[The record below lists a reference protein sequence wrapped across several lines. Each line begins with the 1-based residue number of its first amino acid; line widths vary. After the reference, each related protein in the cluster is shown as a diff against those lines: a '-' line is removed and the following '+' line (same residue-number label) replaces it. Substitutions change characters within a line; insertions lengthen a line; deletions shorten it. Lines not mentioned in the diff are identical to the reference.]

1 MTDPQGMNKALHA
14 LWTRNIATWR
24 GIGGGASGGGT
35 PSDAPDGDDGA
46 ALCASTVRIYQDFAK
61 SGLDYSGQL
70 SSAFGYSGYGLD
82 VQVSPPV
89 SDLVLPGLGALSV
102 TIGGRA
108 TRSRETLVVLQ
119 RLPGEVTAL
128 APTTT
133 TTPTPTTSTTSAPTP
148 TGTTST
154 PTSTP
159 LWTTTQPLALCTL
172 QGTCWTGS
180 LSVTVKAGIDPP
192 VDTDELGL
200 TLDLGIQGTVGVDG
214 QYVQLRDVL
223 PAYYVSPQESGL
235 ADLAALEDALERIL
249 GPSKGEAKAEIEGWI
264 ADRVQALVD
273 ARAQGTAPPKIVAT
287 TVDALKAKITDV
299 FTDKAIAQIE
309 GAFAKLLTPIKGT
322 VRLPIIRTLAQAWTK
337 PRSGELRKALS
348 DLRVKINA
356 ATYPDPT
363 AKADDLAQIDAYLR
377 LLDRYQRLDSVT
389 TTGFRGRLCY
399 LRLVSIRGTFDARAA
414 ATATAEGQVGQELA
428 EVQGV
433 AVNVTD
439 PGVSLDAQA
448 KGDVQRIAYRY
459 QTFGEGSGPGA
470 TPLVLTQ
477 DTVITYRRVS
487 AQATA
492 LASVGIEVSAFDTSV
507 EKGVEVEKGAQGAYH
522 SMTYQ
527 SATTHWLYPGGS
539 AATISVAPQVR
550 SGITF
555 GLSARTARLA
565 SAAAAPTE
573 LKSARYL
580 RGIARQLRIPVEL
593 LRKLLDEADLGG
605 FVPTTPGAAPDPAIV
620 FLEASFRLP
629 PGSARTARASTAK
642 GKPPVYRIDDPLAE
656 SATKT
661 FIKGLRAPLAVGQ
674 RAPTHL
680 ESLRIRI
687 RMSDEL
693 ISDPEPLFSLGFEL
707 GGTGF
712 SIDVQK
718 IAGAGHEGFFDYTAQ
733 WFCEGQPID
742 TTTLEG
748 GKQAK
753 ALQER
758 SIPPVALLHQ

>member
-35 PSDAPDGDDGA
+35 PSDASEGDDGA
-46 ALCASTVRIYQDFAK
+46 ALCASTVRVYQDFAK

-82 VQVSPPV
+82 AQVSPPV

-102 TIGGRA
+102 TIDGRA

-133 TTPTPTTSTTSAPTP
+133 PTPTTSTGTTSAPTP
-148 TGTTST
+148 TGTTSAPT
-154 PTSTP
+154 STGTTSAPTSTP

-180 LSVTVKAGIDPP
+180 FSVTVKAGIDPP

-200 TLDLGIQGTVGVDG
+200 TLDLGVQGTVGVDG

-223 PAYYVSPQESGL
+223 PAYFVSPQESGL
-235 ADLAALEDALERIL
+235 ADLAALEDALERIV
-249 GPSKGEAKAEIEGWI
+249 GPTKGEAKAEIEGWI

-273 ARAQGTAPPKIVAT
+273 ARAQGAAPPKIVAT
-287 TVDALKAKITDV
+287 TVDALKTKIKDA
-299 FTDKAIAQIE
+299 FTDEAIAQIE
-309 GAFAKLLTPIKGT
+309 GAIARLLTPIKGT
-322 VRLPIIRTLAQAWTK
+322 VKLPIIRTLAQAWTK
-337 PRSGELRKALS
+337 PKSGELRKALG
-348 DLRVKINA
+348 DLRGKISA

-363 AKADDLAQIDAYLR
+363 AKAADLAQIDAYLR
-377 LLDRYQRLDSVT
+377 LLDRYQRLDAAT
-389 TTGFRGRLCY
+389 TTGSRGRLCY
-399 LRLVSIRGTFDARAA
+399 LRLVSIRGYFDASAA
-414 ATATAEGQVGQELA
+414 ATATAEGKELA

-433 AVNVTD
+433 AVKVTD
-439 PGVSLDAQA
+439 PGASLDAKA

-459 QTFGEGSGPGA
+459 QTFGEGGAPGA

-492 LASVGIEVSAFDTSV
+492 LVNVGIEASAFDKSV
-507 EKGVEVEKGAQGAYH
+507 SKGVEVQKGAQGAYH

-527 SATTHWLYPGGS
+527 SATTHWLYPSGS
-539 AATISVAPQVR
+539 AATVSVTPQGR

-565 SAAAAPTE
+565 SGAAAP
-573 LKSARYL
+573 RYL
-580 RGIARQLRIPVEL
+580 QGIARQLRIPVEL
-593 LRKLLDEADLGG
+593 LVKLLDEADLGG

-629 PGSARTARASTAK
+629 PGSARTAKASTAK
-642 GKPPVYRIDDPLAE
+642 GKPAVYRLDDPLSDPAIK
-656 SATKT
+656 A
-661 FIKGLRAPLAVGQ
+661 FIKGLQTGQ
-674 RAPTHL
+674 SASTAL

-693 ISDPEPLFSLGFEL
+693 VSEPDPLFSLGFEF

-718 IAGAGHEGFFDYTAQ
+718 IGGAGHEGFFDYTAQ
-733 WFCEGQPID
+733 WFSEGKMID
-742 TTTLEG
+742 ATS
-748 GKQAK
+748 AK